1 MAEALLQLKKVSKY
15 YVNGNNVVAGLNR
28 ASLTLYRGEFVAITG
43 ESGSGKSTLGHIL
56 SGVLPYEDG
65 EMYFR
70 GAPTS
75 HFDSIDWENYRKDH
89 ISFISQNYGIL
100 PGATVLD
107 HILSALRLCGE
118 SKLSARNRAMEIL
131 EQVEL
136 ADVAHRR
143 AAKLSSGQKQRLSIA
158 RALAKPCDILIAD
171 EPTGNLDPENSEK
184 VIRLL
189 AQAAKERLVVI
200 ITHEYSEVA
209 DFVTRHIR
217 LQDSLVCG
225 DTVLREKAEC
235 PPTAVKVSH
244 KQKLAPYVARI
255 QLRSRPAWCGAVGLF
270 FALTAFA
277 IFVFLGSFIVALDD
291 TPTRIFEPDAFRN
304 GDMLRIAVVRKDGNN
319 LTEEDYASVLDTE
332 YVSHLERF
340 GYIADLNYY
349 YQEDKDFRYVY
360 TNKNYGSKLDPV
372 YMVDESIELLH
383 SDNFLQTMPLTKDGS
398 SIVTTGRDPENFYEI
413 VVCGAPEWIGR
424 TIPVYLRDVRKWA
437 IGEYLVFDMTVVG
450 VTDQGKGLY
459 FHEDVGRMMTLQ
471 YFHGFCVFPQTEMVY
486 TPVKYIDYVDCD
498 TKKPFHTEIEWTE
511 ETVARPILD
520 KEVTI
525 SFNRYKYLVEDRGN
539 NYYDLYYCPMQGDS
553 GFHYNVGL
561 HKSTFTSSFGFSPKV
576 FRQYMD
582 GNIRNDQLSVYITDY
597 AYTDRVIQSL
607 DAKGYLAIS
616 PFVLGSA
623 KVDEDLAAKRVQ
635 TLTISLSALAAVLV
649 LQLIV
654 LKAMFGMEN
663 EAYQIFSSV
672 GLPYKTAKNS
682 LLLQILCF
690 TVLGQALGL
699 GAVALCSHFGIQR
712 IVNVTKYLLKP
723 YWALL
728 CLVHLLSAAAV
739 AAIVVRS
746 LRKRV
751 YPISSRQGDLTL
763 DDGGEEAT
771 V

>member
-1 MAEALLQLKKVSKY
+1 MATIKDVAKMAGVSISTVSKY
-15 YVNGNNVVAGLNR
+15 INGGNVREENIEAIRQAIEALDYRVNPFARSLKTQRSKSIGILLPEITAPFFGSVVASMDRTFREHGYHTLLSCYSSSHGLERDNLSYLISNGIDGLIY
-28 ASLTLYRGEFVAITG
+28 APEDLSAEEYYELTANCSIPMVQFDRRIQGVVSDTVLVNNTDAVYDAVSQLIMQGHRRIAIITG
-43 ESGSGKSTLGHIL
+43 LKSVF
-56 SGVLPYEDG
+56 S
-65 EMYFR
+65 
-70 GAPTS
+70 
-75 HFDSIDWENYRKDH
+75 
-89 ISFISQNYGIL
+89 
-100 PGATVLD
+100 
-107 HILSALRLCGE
+107 
-118 SKLSARNRAMEIL
+118 
-131 EQVEL
+131 
-136 ADVAHRR
+136 
-143 AAKLSSGQKQRLSIA
+143 
-158 RALAKPCDILIAD
+158 
-171 EPTGNLDPENSEK
+171 
-184 VIRLL
+184 
-189 AQAAKERLVVI
+189 AKERLVVI

-539 NYYDLYYCPMQGDS
+539 NYYDLYTEKLTGYEIAPTWSWSQAIIG
-553 GFHYNVGL
+553 
-561 HKSTFTSSFGFSPKV
+561 
-576 FRQYMD
+576 
-582 GNIRNDQLSVYITDY
+582 
-597 AYTDRVIQSL
+597 
-607 DAKGYLAIS
+607 AKIA
-616 PFVLGSA
+616 
-623 KVDEDLAAKRVQ
+623 E
-635 TLTISLSALAAVLV
+635 
-649 LQLIV
+649 
-654 LKAMFGMEN
+654 
-663 EAYQIFSSV
+663 
-672 GLPYKTAKNS
+672 
-682 LLLQILCF
+682 
-690 TVLGQALGL
+690 
-699 GAVALCSHFGIQR
+699 
-712 IVNVTKYLLKP
+712 
-723 YWALL
+723 
-728 CLVHLLSAAAV
+728 
-739 AAIVVRS
+739 
-746 LRKRV
+746 
-751 YPISSRQGDLTL
+751 
-763 DDGGEEAT
+763 
-771 V
+771 